1 MKVSNEARYDV
12 YTCALWN
19 TIKWYYVFF
28 IKTVYCRGSGFELS
42 AFLSLAVCHDSS
54 VRRVWKF
61 PMSMTFALS
70 KSITWSL
77 SHACF
82 AMFEPL
88 LCFLTFLM
96 CSAFLVLF
104 EMFCLEDRNVAK
116 RHFVLATAET
126 YMVADINKWPSA
138 HVAWRLTCAVWL

>member
-1 MKVSNEARYDV
+1 MKVLNEARYDV

-19 TIKWYYVFF
+19 TIRWYYVFF
-28 IKTVYCRGSGFELS
+28 IKTVYCRGSGFELLS

-54 VRRVWKF
+54 VRWLRKF

-96 CSAFLVLF
+96 CSAFLVFRDLPVF
-104 EMFCLEDRNVAK
+104 PCACLTLESWHTAKDRNANNNSK
-116 RHFVLATAET
+116 PLPRQYTVLIKKT
-126 YMVADINKWPSA
+126 
-138 HVAWRLTCAVWL
+138 